1 MAFVQGSSLT
11 WHHVRALT
19 LGDLDF
25 VKRLYTVNPFDLGD
39 CISTKQFPTVVD
51 RQDYFFAI
59 LHFPRFVP
67 ERKTVI
73 PRQLGIF
80 LGDKPLVTVYQA
92 ELKPVDKLFSACET
106 DQQMR
111 QELLEEGS
119 DELLYRILD
128 VLVDYLFPMLD
139 KVLGALE
146 NIEYDVF
153 DDRISV
159 AREVNMM
166 RRDIADQRRILFP
179 LAKLVSELH
188 VKTERY
194 CKTDL
199 DLHYEDL
206 YDRVT
211 KIWDTLE
218 SVQERVEIF
227 KGADFVLSTEKT
239 NKILAVLTVIFT
251 LTIPAT
257 MIGTLMGMNVN
268 LPGGV
273 ETGPWLFLGP
283 YTTLIVIL
291 IASLVPPAL
300 MMWLFRRWRWL

>member
-1 MAFVQGSSLT
+1 MAFIQGKSLT
-11 WHHVRALT
+11 WHHVRAVSLD
-19 LGDLDF
+19 DLDF
-25 VKRLYTVNPFDLGD
+25 VKRLCTVNPFDLGD
-39 CISTKQFPTVVD
+39 CVSQKQFPSVVA
-51 RQDYFFAI
+51 RHGYLFAI

-67 ERKTVI
+67 EKKTVV

-80 LGDKPLVTVYQA
+80 LGDKFLVTVYQS
-92 ELKPVDKLFSACET
+92 ELRAIDQLFSACDTE
-106 DQQMR
+106 QQMR
-111 QELLEEGS
+111 QELLQGGS
-119 DELLYRILD
+119 GELLYRILD

-139 KVLGALE
+139 KVLGGLE
-146 NIEYDVF
+146 GIEDRVF

-179 LAKLVSELH
+179 LPKLVGEIH

-199 DLHYEDL
+199 DLYYEDL
-206 YDRVT
+206 HDRVT
-211 KIWDTLE
+211 KAWDTLE
-218 SVQERVEIF
+218 SAQERVEIF
-227 KGADFVLSTEKT
+227 KDTDFVLSTEKT

-257 MIGTLMGMNVN
+257 MIGTLMGMNIN

-273 ETGPWLFLGP
+273 ESPWLFFGT
-283 YTTLIVIL
+283 YTTLIIIIV
-291 IASLVPPAL
+291 ASLMPAAF
-300 MMWLFRRWRWL
+300 MMWFFRRWRWW

>member
-1 MAFVQGSSLT
+1 MGLSWLGALPNPPVPSGPTMAFIQCKSLT
-11 WHHVRALT
+11 WHHVRAVSLD
-19 LGDLDF
+19 DLDF
-25 VKRLYTVNPFDLGD
+25 VKRLCTVNPFDLGD
-39 CISTKQFPTVVD
+39 CVSQKQFPSVVS
-51 RQDYFFAI
+51 RRDYLFAI

-67 ERKTVI
+67 EKKTVV

-80 LGDKPLVTVYQA
+80 LGDTFLVTVYQS
-92 ELKPVDKLFSACET
+92 EQKPVDKLFRACET

-111 QELLEEGS
+111 QELLQGGS
-119 DELLYRILD
+119 GELLYLILD

-146 NIEYDVF
+146 DIEDNVF

-179 LAKLVSELH
+179 LAKLVSEIH
-188 VKTERY
+188 VKTKRY

-199 DLHYEDL
+199 DLYYEDL
-206 YDRVT
+206 HDRVT
-211 KIWDTLE
+211 KAWDTLE
-218 SVQERVEIF
+218 SAQERVEIF
-227 KGADFVLSTEKT
+227 KDTDFVLSSEKT

-273 ETGPWLFLGP
+273 
-283 YTTLIVIL
+283 
-291 IASLVPPAL
+291 
-300 MMWLFRRWRWL
+300 

>member
-1 MAFVQGSSLT
+1 MAFIQGKSLK
-11 WHHVRALT
+11 WYHVRAVS

-25 VKRLYTVNPFDLGD
+25 VKRLCTVNPFDLGD
-39 CISTKQFPTVVD
+39 CVSQKQFPSVVS
-51 RQDYFFAI
+51 RRDYLFAI

-67 ERKTVI
+67 EKKTVE

-80 LGDKPLVTVYQA
+80 LGDKFLVTVYQS
-92 ELKPVDKLFSACET
+92 ELRAIDQLFSACET
-106 DQQMR
+106 EQQMH
-111 QELLEEGS
+111 QELLQGGS
-119 DELLYRILD
+119 GELLYRILD

-146 NIEYDVF
+146 GIEDRVF

-159 AREVNMM
+159 AREVNIM

-179 LAKLVSELH
+179 LPKLVGEIH

-199 DLHYEDL
+199 DLYYEDL
-206 YDRVT
+206 HDRVT
-211 KIWDTLE
+211 KVWDTLE
-218 SVQERVEIF
+218 SAQERVEIF
-227 KGADFVLSTEKT
+227 KDTDFVLSTEKT

-257 MIGTLMGMNVN
+257 MLGTLMGMNIN

-273 ETGPWLFLGP
+273 ESPWLFFGT
-283 YTTLIVIL
+283 YTTLIIIVV
-291 IASLVPPAL
+291 ASLVPAAF
-300 MMWLFRRWRWL
+300 MMWFFRRWRWW